1 VFVLGRRVHE
11 WHLGAALLVAALLIW
26 AAGVWLEPLAV
37 VALVGCW
44 LVVKDW
50 HDLFPSR
57 RDRAAWQVGLHRRVG
72 VLRTIRRFDSL
83 PALSGLVV
91 LTVGSVNLLSAV
103 MPGVSV
109 HGHLLLR
116 TDALRLVPVSHALAL
131 PIAAGLIVCAPYLLR
146 RRWRAA
152 QFSLLALVGLIGL
165 SLAKGPEYAELAV
178 ELAALLIVWRGRS
191 AFFVRHDPVTLRSAL
206 WRLPL
211 LWISAFLLAF
221 VLVTI
226 AAPPRASV
234 RAIVTET
241 AQLLVWLPASFPY
254 HDDVGQFPLGI
265 GLIGTAALLASAYL
279 SFRPLAA
286 PRHLP
291 DGRLRAAA
299 TEIVRNHGSDTLAF
313 FKLRHDQHY
322 LFSPDRRAFLGYR
335 VENGVMLVS
344 GDPVGAADALP
355 GLLGHAC
362 SFAEL
367 RGLRLAASGASET
380 LLPLWE
386 QAQLRPLYIGDEAIV
401 DTSSF
406 SLDGRAIR
414 KVRQS
419 VSRLEHAGFR
429 AELLDFPAL
438 SETALAQ
445 LEAVS
450 EAWRQGTPERGY
462 SMAMDTLRNDAYQE
476 TLVVVARDGTGVIR
490 GFLHFV
496 PTYARAAV
504 SLSFMRRQ
512 RDTPNGLNEF
522 LVARSLELLRERG
535 IEEVSLNFAAFARLL
550 HSPSSPAERLLG
562 RLVALGNPFFQI
574 ESLYR
579 FNAKFF
585 PRWEPRYLVCEGTL
599 GLPRAGLAAMRAEGL
614 LPKPR
619 LPHRS
624 SRQTA
629 TS

>member
-1 VFVLGRRVHE
+1 VIRLERHRLGPRVFVLGRRVHE
-11 WHLGAALLVAALLIW
+11 WHLGVVLLVAALLIW
-26 AAGVWLEPLAV
+26 ALGMWLEPLAV
-37 VALVGCW
+37 VALIGCW

-91 LTVGSVNLLSAV
+91 FTVGLVNLLSAV
-103 MPGVSV
+103 MPSVSV
-109 HGHLLLR
+109 HGHVLLR

-131 PIAAGLIVCAPYLLR
+131 PIAAGLIVCAPYLIR

-152 QFSLLALVGLIGL
+152 QFSLLALVDLIGL
-165 SLAKGPEYAELAV
+165 SLAKGPDYAELAV
-178 ELAALLIVWRGRS
+178 ELAAVLIVWRGRS

-211 LWISAFLLAF
+211 LWIFAVLLAF

-226 AAPPRASV
+226 AAPPGASA
-234 RAIVTET
+234 RAIVAET
-241 AQLLVWLPASFPY
+241 AHLFVWSPASFPY

-265 GLIGTAALLASAYL
+265 GLIGIGALLATAYL
-279 SFRPLAA
+279 IFRPLAA

-299 TEIVRNHGSDTLAF
+299 TEIVRKHGSDTLAF

-344 GDPVGAADALP
+344 GDPVGARDALP
-355 GLLGHAC
+355 GLLAHAC

-367 RGLRLAASGASET
+367 RGLRLAATGATET
-380 LLPLWE
+380 LLPMWE

-406 SLDGRAIR
+406 SLEGRAIR

-429 AELLDFPAL
+429 AELLDFSAL
-438 SETALAQ
+438 SETVLAQ

-450 EAWRQGTPERGY
+450 EA
-462 SMAMDTLRNDAYQE
+462 
-476 TLVVVARDGTGVIR
+476 
-490 GFLHFV
+490 
-496 PTYARAAV
+496 
-504 SLSFMRRQ
+504 
-512 RDTPNGLNEF
+512 
-522 LVARSLELLRERG
+522 
-535 IEEVSLNFAAFARLL
+535 
-550 HSPSSPAERLLG
+550 
-562 RLVALGNPFFQI
+562 
-574 ESLYR
+574 
-579 FNAKFF
+579 
-585 PRWEPRYLVCEGTL
+585 
-599 GLPRAGLAAMRAEGL
+599 
-614 LPKPR
+614 
-619 LPHRS
+619 
-624 SRQTA
+624 
-629 TS
+629 